1 MSIDHAGLEEF
12 RKSLAA
18 DGYRLDVDVSADSA
32 DVRIVAGPDAC
43 DDCLVS
49 KPVMRTM
56 LAPVLGVPADDIDLR
71 YPTDHGAQEA

>member
-1 MSIDHAGLEEF
+1 MSIDHEELDEF

-18 DGYRLDVDVSADSA
+18 DGYELNVDVGADSA

-43 DDCLVS
+43 DDCLVP
-49 KPVMRTM
+49 KEIMREM
-56 LAPVLGVPADDIDLR
+56 LAPALGVTADAIDLS